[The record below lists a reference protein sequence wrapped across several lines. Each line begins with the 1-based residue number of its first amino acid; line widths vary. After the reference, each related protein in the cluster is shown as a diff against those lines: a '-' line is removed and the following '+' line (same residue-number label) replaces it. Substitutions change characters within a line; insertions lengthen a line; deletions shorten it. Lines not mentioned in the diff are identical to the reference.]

1 MNWQKYILLT
11 ALTFTITYLGHS
23 SGGPMAK
30 PELTEEANAEAPPSL
45 TDAEQSTKILL
56 DRYFMQRY
64 RNENFNGVVLI
75 AHNGHTIYKQTFGY
89 SDISTKEQLTD
100 TLPFELASVSKTFTA
115 TAVLKLAE
123 QNKLSLESPVKQ
135 YFPGFPYESVTIRE
149 LLTHRSGLPD
159 YVYMDNRYIT
169 DRQHYMNNADVVDIF
184 CKKKPHLLFK
194 PNSRFEYSNSNYAI
208 LAAIVQQVT
217 GIKFQHYMHDSIFA
231 PLGMD
236 HSFVFDFEDTVG
248 HEYAHSHD
256 AYGHKLGD
264 VCFDGAVGDKG
275 VYSTVEDMLKW
286 DNALKSGEILSE
298 ETIEEAYKP
307 RSFEPQS
314 FPNCNI
320 KNYGYGWRMCKQPD
334 GNNIIYHNGW
344 WHGNNNVF
352 ARNLRDNTTIIILG
366 NRLNQANYYTEPI
379 WNMLKAVNTDNM
391 QTAEK
396 DENR

>member
-1 MNWQKYILLT
+1 MNWKKYSLFVILMFSLT
-11 ALTFTITYLGHS
+11 YFGHS
-23 SGGPMAK
+23 SGEPTSK
-30 PELTEEANAEAPPSL
+30 TNFPEEQKKEVAPAPLS
-45 TDAEQSTKILL
+45 DAEQTVKILL

-64 RNENFNGVVLI
+64 RNEKFNGVVLI
-75 AHNGHTIYKQTFGY
+75 AHNGRAIYEQTFGY
-89 SDISTKEQLTD
+89 SDISTKQQLDNNT
-100 TLPFELASVSKTFTA
+100 PFELASVSKTFTA

-123 QNKLSLESPVKQ
+123 QNFLSIDNPVKL
-135 YFPGFPYESVTIRE
+135 YFPDFPYEAVTIRQ

-169 DRQHYMNNADVVDIF
+169 DRQHYMNNMDVVNIF
-184 CKKKPHLLFK
+184 CKKRPRLLFT
-194 PNSRFEYSNSNYAI
+194 PNSRFEYSNSNFAL
-208 LAAIVQQVT
+208 LAAIVQKVT
-217 GIKFQHYMHDSIFA
+217 GKKFQVYMHDSIFA

-236 HSFVFDFEDTVG
+236 HSYVFDFEDTVA
-248 HEYAHSHD
+248 HDYARTHD

-286 DNALKSGEILSE
+286 DNALKSGKLLSE
-298 ETIEEAYKP
+298 ESLEEAYKP
-307 RSFEPQS
+307 RSFERES
-314 FPNCNI
+314 FANCHI
-320 KNYGYGWRMCKQPD
+320 KNYGYGWRMCKQAD
-334 GNNIIYHNGW
+334 GNEIIYHNGW

-379 WNMLKAVNTDNM
+379 WNMLKGVNAQDLD

-396 DENR
+396 

>member
-1 MNWQKYILLT
+1 M
-11 ALTFTITYLGHS
+11 GHS
-23 SGGPMAK
+23 SGGLVVDPDVIK
-30 PELTEEANAEAPPSL
+30 EEPKEEAPAPL
-45 TDAEQSTKILL
+45 TDAEQSAQLLL

-75 AHNGHTIYKQTFGY
+75 AHNGRPVYEKTFGY
-89 SDISTKEQLTD
+89 SDISTKEKLTNN
-100 TLPFELASVSKTFTA
+100 TPFELASVSKTFTA

-123 QNKLSLESPVKQ
+123 QHALSIDDTVKD
-135 YFPGFPYESVTIRE
+135 YFPEFPYESVTIRQ
-149 LLTHRSGLPD
+149 LLDHRSGLPD

-169 DRQHYMNNADVVDIF
+169 DRQHYMNNMDVVNIF
-184 CKKKPHLLFK
+184 CQKKPRLLFK

-208 LAAIVQQVT
+208 LAAIVQEVT
-217 GIKFQHYMHDSIFA
+217 GMKFQKYVHDSIFS

-236 HSFVFDFEDTVG
+236 HSYVFDFEDTTA
-248 HEYAHSHD
+248 HDYARTHD

-286 DNALKSGEILSE
+286 DNALKSGKILSE
-298 ETIEEAYKP
+298 ETLQEAYQP
-307 RSFEPQS
+307 RSFEACS

-320 KNYGYGWRMCKQPD
+320 KNYGYGWRMCKQAD
-334 GNNIIYHNGW
+334 GNKIIYHNGW

-366 NRLNQANYYTEPI
+366 NRLNQANYYTEPV
-379 WNMLKAVNTDNM
+379 WNMLKGVNTDDM
-391 QTAEK
+391 QRAAG

>member
-1 MNWQKYILLT
+1 M
-11 ALTFTITYLGHS
+11 GHS
-23 SGGPMAK
+23 SGGLVVDPDVIK
-30 PELTEEANAEAPPSL
+30 EEPKKEEAPAPL
-45 TDAEQSTKILL
+45 TDAEQSAQLLL

-75 AHNGHTIYKQTFGY
+75 AHNGRPVYEQTFGY
-89 SDISTKEQLTD
+89 SDISTKEKLTNN
-100 TLPFELASVSKTFTA
+100 TPFELASVSKTFTA

-123 QNKLSLESPVKQ
+123 QHALSIDDTVKD
-135 YFPGFPYESVTIRE
+135 YFPEFPYESVTIRQ
-149 LLTHRSGLPD
+149 LLDHRSGLPD

-169 DRQHYMNNADVVDIF
+169 DRQHYMNNMDVVNIF
-184 CKKKPHLLFK
+184 CQKKPRLLFK

-208 LAAIVQQVT
+208 LAAIVQEVT
-217 GIKFQHYMHDSIFA
+217 GMKFQKYVHDSIFT
-231 PLGMD
+231 PLGMN
-236 HSFVFDFEDTVG
+236 HSYVFDFEDTTT
-248 HEYAHSHD
+248 HDYARTHD

-286 DNALKSGEILSE
+286 DNALKTGKVLSE
-298 ETIEEAYKP
+298 ETLQEAYQP
-307 RSFEPQS
+307 RSFETCS

-320 KNYGYGWRMCKQPD
+320 KNYGYGWRMCKQAD
-334 GNNIIYHNGW
+334 GNKIIYHNGW

-366 NRLNQANYYTEPI
+366 NRLNQANYYTEPV
-379 WNMLKAVNTDNM
+379 WNMLKGVNTDDIQM
-391 QTAEK
+391 AAG